1 MGSATDRLL
10 GLAEATHRFDIPLA
24 EIRSTQ
30 MEAVNEQ
37 FSERIGTIKLLANRA
52 EAAGIKRIRDVADL
66 VPLLFA
72 HTAYKSYPE
81 NWFTEGKW
89 DRMGRWLDT
98 ITTRRVI
105 GVDLKDVNDVDDWI
119 ERVAATGHYLSCSS
133 GTTGKCSMLPAD
145 ADDRAFTKRT
155 MPTSFTWGTG
165 IKPERQY
172 KIFSLAPVARTFRA
186 NDARDSLRDAF
197 GATYRPLTSGE
208 PVTVG
213 RVNKM
218 VVLRRSIA
226 DGTARPADIAA
237 FEKTNARRAKEM
249 QDALQGTAEAIVASR
264 GERIMLQGLPAALFQ
279 VTELVR
285 GMGYRGQDFQ
295 AENVLSMSGGPK
307 GAKLPG
313 DFREQILQTFN
324 IGPQRN
330 YHMYSMQDINSVMPA
345 CKVGRY
351 HVPPW
356 LILVLLDETGEQLIT
371 PVDGAAEGRAAFL
384 DLALSGRWGGVITG
398 DKVHVDYRKCACGH
412 EGPTVGGDIVRYAD
426 GPGGD
431 KITCSG
437 TIDAYI
443 RGVA

>member
-30 MEAVNEQ
+30 MEAVNER
-37 FSERIGTIKLLANRA
+37 FSERIGAIKLLANRA

-165 IKPERQY
+165 IKPQRQY

-186 NDARDSLRDAF
+186 NDAR
-197 GATYRPLTSGE
+197 E
-208 PVTVG
+208 PV
-213 RVNKM
+213 
-218 VVLRRSIA
+218 
-226 DGTARPADIAA
+226 
-237 FEKTNARRAKEM
+237 
-249 QDALQGTAEAIVASR
+249 
-264 GERIMLQGLPAALFQ
+264 
-279 VTELVR
+279 
-285 GMGYRGQDFQ
+285 
-295 AENVLSMSGGPK
+295 
-307 GAKLPG
+307 
-313 DFREQILQTFN
+313 
-324 IGPQRN
+324 
-330 YHMYSMQDINSVMPA
+330 VM
-345 CKVGRY
+345 KD
-351 HVPPW
+351 PP
-356 LILVLLDETGEQLIT
+356 
-371 PVDGAAEGRAAFL
+371 
-384 DLALSGRWGGVITG
+384 
-398 DKVHVDYRKCACGH
+398 
-412 EGPTVGGDIVRYAD
+412 
-426 GPGGD
+426 
-431 KITCSG
+431 
-437 TIDAYI
+437 
-443 RGVA
+443 